1 MKVIAVIPARYGST
15 RFPGKSLK
23 KILGKSMIQHV
34 YEKAKKVEQLDE
46 VIVATDNM
54 KIYDAVIS
62 FGGKAVMTK
71 VEHESG
77 SDRIAEVAEGIEG
90 DIFLNIQGDE
100 PLIHPNLIDEI
111 VRTSKGNLDSV
122 VTAKIKIEKEEDIN
136 SPNCVKVITDN
147 KNNAI
152 YFSRSA
158 IPYNR
163 ENISV
168 DYYKHLGIYCYPRQ
182 LLMEYIQLPKSLLEN
197 TEMLEQLRLIENGY
211 KIKVV
216 ESIYDSVGVDTPDDI
231 QKVEK
236 LLEAEKWVIQ

>member
-15 RFPGKSLK
+15 RFPGKSLQ
-23 KILGKSMIQHV
+23 KILGKPMIQHV

-46 VIVATDNM
+46 VIVATDNV
-54 KIYDAVIS
+54 KIYDTVIS
-62 FGGKAVMTK
+62 FGGNAVMTK

-77 SDRIAEVAEGIEG
+77 SDRIAEVAGKIDG

-100 PLIHPNLIDEI
+100 PLIHPNLIAEI
-111 VRTSKGNLDSV
+111 VRTSKENLDSV
-122 VTAKIKIEKEEDIN
+122 VTAKIKINDAEEIN

-152 YFSRSA
+152 YFSRSV

-163 ENISV
+163 ENIHV
-168 DYYKHLGIYCYPRQ
+168 DYYKHLGIYCYPRH
-182 LLMEYIQLPKSLLEN
+182 LLIEYIKLPKSLLEN
-197 TEMLEQLRLIENGY
+197 TEMLEQLRLLENGY
-211 KIKVV
+211 KMKVV
-216 ESIYDSVGVDTPDDI
+216 ESFYDSIGVDTPEDI

-236 LLEAEKWVIQ
+236 LLEAEKWVRQ